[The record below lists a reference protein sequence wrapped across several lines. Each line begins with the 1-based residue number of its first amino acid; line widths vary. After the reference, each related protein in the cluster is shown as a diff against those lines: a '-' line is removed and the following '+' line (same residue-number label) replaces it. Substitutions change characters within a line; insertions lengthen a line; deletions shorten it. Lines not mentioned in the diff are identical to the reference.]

1 LRESLVSLYRV
12 FCQPSSFREE
22 TAELRSWGRL
32 GLMVRLSPAVLLVS
46 VLVSG
51 SVCLAAQA
59 IGLEVS
65 WLPLGLVRSLESLG
79 LGIVW
84 AVAWSVPMGV
94 VWAVVWG
101 ATHWVLEAIFVPHV
115 PLVSGEILRAIG
127 LWAPLGLAL
136 GIGLGVSIARGWG
149 VLWGVGVGWAAA
161 VLLSVPAGIAF
172 LFPFVIGYFRL
183 EWYVIDVGGTLGLLV
198 AARAHPREARNLFRS
213 SPVYWREP
221 IWLPLLGLRSFLRLV
236 GEQHPEAGLEECL
249 FVLLERRRQAR
260 AARSALLEM
269 TARRLAEPRSVQEI
283 AAGAES
289 LARMKA
295 EVARLEG
302 DRARLPALLGR
313 AVPALEELAQLAGQ
327 HMAATLRYNRV
338 RALERLRDGAEDLA
352 RVLAVERGGLAQML
366 AEVATG
372 WGAVA
377 AARLEEIGKSHKA
390 GGFIENPYVF
400 GQPIEETETN
410 LFVGRRDVVREIEV
424 SLLRTAQKPALV
436 LWGPRRMGKTSV
448 LVQLPRL
455 LGPECAPAFLDMQA
469 MQARESVEAF
479 FASVTEAAAA
489 GLRRRGM
496 EVEAL
501 EESGLAGSPFSV
513 FARWTKE
520 VEQKLGRDRYLLL
533 CLDEFERLEG
543 SIREGKLP
551 AGLMDQIRHII
562 QHHAQI
568 VLLFAGSHRPDE
580 MELNWPDA
588 LISTRLVRVSYL
600 KEEEARQ
607 LITEPVPQFGVS
619 FGPGSVERIVEV
631 TRCQPNLVQAVC
643 YELVNHLNLAERR
656 QARQEDVEVAV
667 RQAFESAHLYFAEMW
682 RQLEESQ
689 RRLAAAIA
697 GSEEGATGEAL
708 AEAVGTTAED
718 ALRELKALEAR
729 SIVEAADGRWRFQV
743 PMVGEWVRKRAA
755 RMPRPPD

>member
-1 LRESLVSLYRV
+1 MRI
-12 FCQPSSFREE
+12 
-22 TAELRSWGRL
+22 WGRL

-51 SVCLAAQA
+51 SVCLGAQA
-59 IGLEVS
+59 MGLEMN
-65 WLPLGLVRSLESLG
+65 WLPLGFVRSLESLG

-84 AVAWSVPMGV
+84 AVVWSVPMGV

-101 ATHWVLEAIFVPHV
+101 ATHWVLEAIFVPHM
-115 PLVSGEILRAIG
+115 PLVSSEILRAIG

-149 VLWGVGVGWAAA
+149 VLWGVGVAWTAAI
-161 VLLSVPAGIAF
+161 LLSVPAGIAF

-183 EWYVIDVGGTLGLLV
+183 EWYAIDVGGTLALLV
-198 AARAHPREARNLFRS
+198 AARAHPREARHLFQS
-213 SPVYWREP
+213 SPIYWRER
-221 IWLPLLGLRSFLRLV
+221 IWLPLLGLKSFLRLV
-236 GEQHPEAGLEECL
+236 GEQDQRAGLEECL
-249 FVLLERRRQAR
+249 FVLLERRTQAR
-260 AARSALLEM
+260 MARSALLEM
-269 TARRLAEPRSVQEI
+269 TARRLAAPRSVQEI
-283 AAGAES
+283 AAAAES
-289 LARMKA
+289 IAHMKA
-295 EVARLEG
+295 DPVRLGG
-302 DRARLPALLGR
+302 DRARVPALLAR
-313 AVPALEELAQLAGQ
+313 AVPALEELAQLAEQ
-327 HMAATLRYNRV
+327 HLAATLRYNRV

-352 RVLAVERGGLAQML
+352 RVLAVERAWLARML

-372 WGAVA
+372 WAAVA
-377 AARLEEIGKSHKA
+377 AARLEEIGESQKA

-424 SLLRTAQKPALV
+424 SLLRAAQKPALV

-455 LGPECAPAFLDMQA
+455 LGPEFAPAFLDMQA

-501 EESGLAGSPFSV
+501 GESELASSPFSV

-520 VEQKLGRDRYLLL
+520 VERKLGRDHYLLL

-551 AGLMDQIRHII
+551 VELMDQIRHII

-600 KEEEARQ
+600 KEDEARQ
-607 LITEPVPQFGVS
+607 LIVEPVPEFGVS

-656 QARQEDVEVAV
+656 EARQEDVDVAV
-667 RQAFESAHLYFAEMW
+667 REAFESAHLYFAEMW
-682 RQLEESQ
+682 SQLQESQ

-697 GSEEGATGEAL
+697 RSEGRATAEAL
-708 AEAVGTTAED
+708 AEAVGTAAED
-718 ALRELKALEAR
+718 ALRDLKALEAQ
-729 SIVEAADGRWRFQV
+729 SIVEVADNRWRFQV
-743 PMVGEWVRKRAA
+743 PMVGQWVRNRAA
-755 RMPRPPD
+755 GISRPPE

>member
-1 LRESLVSLYRV
+1 LHESLVSLYRV

-32 GLMVRLSPAVLLVS
+32 GLMARLSPAVLLVS

-51 SVCLAAQA
+51 SVYLGAQA
-59 IGLEVS
+59 MGLEVN
-65 WLPLGLVRSLESLG
+65 WLPLGFLRSLESLG
-79 LGIVW
+79 IGIVW
-84 AVAWSVPMGV
+84 AVVWSVPMGV

-101 ATHWVLEAIFVPHV
+101 ATHWVLEAIFVPHM
-115 PLVSGEILRAIG
+115 PLVSGEIMRAIG

-136 GIGLGVSIARGWG
+136 GIGLGVSVARGWG
-149 VLWGVGVGWAAA
+149 VLWGVGVAWTTAI
-161 VLLSVPAGIAF
+161 LLSVPAGIAF

-183 EWYVIDVGGTLGLLV
+183 EWYVIDVGGTLALLV
-198 AARAHPREARNLFRS
+198 AARAHPREARNLFQS
-213 SPVYWREP
+213 SPIYWREP
-221 IWLPLLGLRSFLRLV
+221 IWLPLLGLKSFLRLV
-236 GEQHPEAGLEECL
+236 GEQDQRAGLEECL
-249 FVLLERRRQAR
+249 FVLLERRTQAR
-260 AARSALLEM
+260 MARSALLEM
-269 TARRLAEPRSVQEI
+269 TARRLAAPRSVQEI
-283 AAGAES
+283 AAAAES
-289 LARMKA
+289 IAHMKA
-295 EVARLEG
+295 DPVRLGG
-302 DRARLPALLGR
+302 DRARVPALLAR
-313 AVPALEELAQLAGQ
+313 AVPALEELAQLAEQ
-327 HMAATLRYNRV
+327 HLAATLRYNRV

-352 RVLAVERGGLAQML
+352 RVLAVERAWLARML

-372 WGAVA
+372 WAAVA
-377 AARLEEIGKSHKA
+377 AARLEEIGESQKA

-424 SLLRTAQKPALV
+424 SLLRAAQKPALV

-455 LGPECAPAFLDMQA
+455 LGPEFAPAFLDMQA

-501 EESGLAGSPFSV
+501 GESELASSPFSV

-520 VEQKLGRDRYLLL
+520 VERKLGSDHYLLL

-551 AGLMDQIRHII
+551 VELMDQIRHII

-600 KEEEARQ
+600 KEDEARQ
-607 LITEPVPQFGVS
+607 LIVEPVPEFGVS

-656 QARQEDVEVAV
+656 EARQEDVDVAV
-667 RQAFESAHLYFAEMW
+667 REAFESAHLYFAEMW
-682 RQLEESQ
+682 SQLEESQ

-697 GSEEGATGEAL
+697 GSEGRATAEAL
-708 AEAVGTTAED
+708 AEAVGTAAED
-718 ALRELKALEAR
+718 ALRDLRALEAQ
-729 SIVEAADGRWRFQV
+729 SIVELADNRWRFQV
-743 PMVGEWVRKRAA
+743 PMVGQWVRNRAA
-755 RMPRPPD
+755 GMSRRPE